1 MTSVFK
7 AISRGVLCAAAL
19 LVISVTA
26 PPAVAQEGLSES
38 VVAVV
43 NDDIISTYDLVQ
55 RMRLLVVTSGIQV
68 SDQNLPQIRDEAL
81 RSLIDEHL
89 ELQELKRVEREQKF
103 EIIATNQDIDEEIAN
118 IAQGNNTTAESLLGS
133 LAAQGV
139 GAETFRSDRK
149 SVV

>member
-19 LVISVTA
+19 LVISVAA
-26 PPAVAQEGLSES
+26 PRAVAQEGLSES

-55 RMRLLVVTSGIQV
+55 RMRLLVVPSGIQV

-89 ELQELKRVEREQKF
+89 
-103 EIIATNQDIDEEIAN
+103 IIPY
-118 IAQGNNTTAESLLGS
+118 SP
-133 LAAQGV
+133 V
-139 GAETFRSDRK
+139 GCCR
-149 SVV
+149 